1 MTKKLFSLFLALM
14 MLLSSSALAEMVAEI
29 TDVTTQGLAATDEL
43 TGMPT
48 PELPLVNEPLTLT
61 VKFPRQPNHGD
72 FDNMWFLKEVAEK
85 TGITL
90 KVEPIEATG
99 WTERLSLDF
108 ASGDYS
114 DIYLGGITFN
124 DAGIY
129 GTAGMLLP
137 LEELVAEYAP
147 NAQKILDT
155 LPDSRKNITSSDGHI
170 YVMPAFDTPGRDMIV
185 KSGFLNDKWLENL
198 GLERPT
204 TVDEL
209 YDCLV
214 AVRDN
219 DANGNGDPN
228 DEIPLSYVYSASST
242 NWGAGVTIL
251 YAYGFVDMRH
261 DVIDD
266 QYVFVPMQDNFRE
279 YLKYMNKLYE
289 ENLLDKEIFTQSDA
303 QYNAKLAE
311 YTVFMTS
318 PEMQQSFSDENRQI
332 EYSLVGPL
340 TSAVS
345 PVKTWGAQSSEKVGS
360 GAMCI
365 TDKCD
370 EKKAIAA
377 IKLLDYLYSE
387 EASFMTKCGPEK
399 GNWDGVGGWSR
410 TGVKEDGSVAYSID
424 YNSEKYNSFWD
435 FRCANGLMNIPFL
448 YTSVHAELV
457 LGASVWGSH
466 MSKSAYASGAY
477 VARRF
482 GYPSGVTFTEDEQDI
497 LAPFVLLDSYVD
509 QNVAKFITGA
519 LDIEDDTTWENYIQT
534 IKDMDVDTLIEVRQE
549 AYDRWNG

>member
-1 MTKKLFSLFLALM
+1 M
-14 MLLSSSALAEMVAEI
+14 
-29 TDVTTQGLAATDEL
+29 
-43 TGMPT
+43 
-48 PELPLVNEPLTLT
+48 
-61 VKFPRQPNHGD
+61 
-72 FDNMWFLKEVAEK
+72 
-85 TGITL
+85 
-90 KVEPIEATG
+90 
-99 WTERLSLDF
+99 
-108 ASGDYS
+108 
-114 DIYLGGITFN
+114 
-124 DAGIY
+124 
-129 GTAGMLLP
+129 
-137 LEELVAEYAP
+137 
-147 NAQKILDT
+147 
-155 LPDSRKNITSSDGHI
+155 
-170 YVMPAFDTPGRDMIV
+170 
-185 KSGFLNDKWLENL
+185 
-198 GLERPT
+198 
-204 TVDEL
+204 DEL

-477 VARRF
+477 AARRF